1 MTNKRDYQEP
11 TVESFDSADIVR
23 LIGPALG
30 YGAARGGVSAGALGD
45 LTGRSGTPGHFG
57 R

>member
-1 MTNKRDYQEP
+1 MTNKREYQEP
-11 TVESFDSADIVR
+11 AVESFDSADIVR

-30 YGAARGGVSAGALGD
+30 YGAAGGVTSGALGD
-45 LTGRSGTPGHFG
+45 LTGRSGRPGHFG